1 VGLAAAFVAVDIYA
15 HQRIFGALR
24 VDAHSTDV
32 FLALAGQ
39 FGFLDIVLA
48 EQGF

>member
-1 VGLAAAFVAVDIYA
+1 MVLAAAFIAVEFIA
-15 HQRIFGALR
+15 HQCIFGALR

-39 FGFLDIVLA
+39 FGFLDVVLA